1 MQHLSTLTIAL
12 TTLAQ
17 DPSVGAYG
25 GTQGPD
31 LTRYFLV
38 CGFLILATLAIA
50 WGFRRL
56 FAGSMRTRAR
66 QRHLTILDVLPLGKG
81 RQVSVVRCFDRTFAL
96 GLAEKSV
103 SLIAELD
110 AVVGQEQVCGQEGAV
125 DLMDFNRLLESSG
138 PRQPRRQP
146 ATTPEQLKGEGVVA

>member
-1 MQHLSTLTIAL
+1 MHNL
-12 TTLAQ
+12 TTIPLALLNQ
-17 DPSVGAYG
+17 DGPAGSLG

-31 LTRYFLV
+31 LTRYIFV
-38 CGFLILATLAIA
+38 CGFLVIATLGLA

-56 FAGSMRTRAR
+56 FADSLRAR
-66 QRHLTILDVLPLGKG
+66 AKERHLAVLDVLPLGKG

-138 PRQPRRQP
+138 PRQPVRQ
-146 ATTPEQLKGEGVVA
+146 ADTTPARIKDGGVVA